1 MKEKER
7 EIPGMVNNTRKAK
20 ELGIKMIRMLKAN
33 NCFFFVNMAIKNEE
47 IKERKVNA
55 AFISTVD

>member
-33 NCFFFVNMAIKNEE
+33 NCFFIEHWCTCHLQVVFVLLSFAG
-47 IKERKVNA
+47 
-55 AFISTVD
+55 